1 MAVVAAVVVVAVHGF
16 IYSFELGTYL
26 RIFDGRLVATTIG
39 LVAKS
44 KEESLAG
51 QGHNVFK

>member
-1 MAVVAAVVVVAVHGF
+1 MAVVAAVVAAVMVL
-16 IYSFELGTYL
+16 STLFELGTYL